1 MVFKTTVDF
10 NSAPA
15 GTPEH
20 GSRATLMDRIILQRR
35 IFKSESVTPMASE
48 RRVSLD
54 EKSLWGSRVEEM
66 EGVIIMSTC
75 FAD

>member
-15 GTPEH
+15 GTPEQ
-20 GSRATLMDRIILQRR
+20 GSRAPLMDRIILQRS
-35 IFKSESVTPMASE
+35 IFKNESVTLMASE

-54 EKSLWGSRVEEM
+54 ENSLWGSRVEEK

-75 FAD
+75 YC